1 MVLEHAPARGRCLP
15 ESPNLPIGSILRLD
29 VPSPRAGLRIAAR
42 DGDTDTVM
50 RLDFRLI
57 AMVGVLVWSGCGW
70 AVAVPR
76 CDRGMARVDGQC
88 VPTPTLVFRECVE
101 AFRTTRVERDRGDS
115 VAVGGSVPGTGS
127 ARLERDRRDVE
138 AKELA
143 SLPDADAD
151 VIIEECRRQEQAE
164 RGRLLDEA
172 WAAADEARGD
182 AKRARNDVRR
192 LESST
197 AALEGAV
204 QELSADLELERATVL
219 ERDEALAAM
228 TALASLDHPCALE
241 IWPQCAEAAASDHEA
256 GEHARAHRRY
266 ELACEAGVAEACGNW
281 GLMFEHGQGVP
292 TDLRRARDLYSRA
305 CDSDDL
311 EGCVHLGVATLAE
324 DGAVSD
330 VEDGLRRACAK
341 DVARG
346 CTTLAQ
352 ALPRG
357 AEENDDIESLL
368 EQACRLDDAHG
379 CRLLGVHLERDVE
392 RGDLVAAQRAFDRAC
407 DLGDSAG
414 CDARVQASATHRNP
428 SGPKRVH

>member
-1 MVLEHAPARGRCLP
+1 M
-15 ESPNLPIGSILRLD
+15 
-29 VPSPRAGLRIAAR
+29 
-42 DGDTDTVM
+42 
-50 RLDFRLI
+50 F
-57 AMVGVLVWSGCGW
+57 VWSGCGW

-88 VPTPTLVFRECVE
+88 VPTPTVVFRECVE
-101 AFRTTRVERDRGDS
+101 AFRTTRIERDRGDS
-115 VAVGGSVPGTGS
+115 VALGGSVPGTGS

-138 AKELA
+138 ATELA
-143 SLPDADAD
+143 SLADADAE

-172 WAAADEARGD
+172 WAVADEARGD
-182 AKRARNDVRR
+182 AKRARNDVYR

-197 AALEGAV
+197 AALELAL
-204 QELSADLELERATVL
+204 QELSANLEQERATLL

-228 TALASLDHPCALE
+228 TALAGPEHPCVLE
-241 IWPQCAEAAASDHEA
+241 MWAECAEAAASDHEA

-266 ELACEAGVAEACGNW
+266 AVACEAGVAEACGNW

-292 TDLRRARDLYSRA
+292 VDLRRARGLYDQA
-305 CDSDDL
+305 CDRDDL
-311 EGCVHLGVATLAE
+311 HACVHLGVATVAE
-324 DGAVSD
+324 AGAVSE

-341 DVARG
+341 DLARG

-357 AEENDDIESLL
+357 GDEDDDIESLL
-368 EQACRLDDAHG
+368 KRACRLDDAHG
-379 CRLLGVHLERDVE
+379 CRMLGVHLERDVE
-392 RGDLVAAQRAFDRAC
+392 RGSLIAAQRAFERAC

-414 CDARVQASATHRNP
+414 CDARVQADATHRNP
-428 SGPKRVH
+428 SSPKRVQ

>member
-1 MVLEHAPARGRCLP
+1 MVVVGLL
-15 ESPNLPIGSILRLD
+15 
-29 VPSPRAGLRIAAR
+29 AG
-42 DGDTDTVM
+42 
-50 RLDFRLI
+50 
-57 AMVGVLVWSGCGW
+57 SGCGW
-70 AVAVPR
+70 AVAAPR

-88 VPTPTLVFRECVE
+88 IPTPTLVFRGCVE
-101 AFRTTRVERDRGDS
+101 AFRTTRVERDRGGS

-127 ARLERDRRDVE
+127 GRLERDRRDVE
-138 AKELA
+138 ATELA

-151 VIIEECRRQEQAE
+151 AIIEECRRQEEAE

-182 AKRARNDVRR
+182 AKRARTDVRR

-204 QELSADLELERATVL
+204 QELSAALELERATVL
-219 ERDEALAAM
+219 QRDEALAAM
-228 TALASLDHPCALE
+228 TALASEGHPCALE
-241 IWPQCAEAAASDHEA
+241 LWPACAEAAASDHEV
-256 GEHARAHRRY
+256 GEYARAHRRY
-266 ELACEAGVAEACGNW
+266 ALACEGGVAEACANW

-292 TDLRRARDLYSRA
+292 VDLSRARKLYARA
-305 CDSDDL
+305 CTEDDL

-324 DGAVSD
+324 HGAVSE
-330 VEDGLRRACAK
+330 VEDGLRRACAR

-357 AEENDDIESLL
+357 VDEDDDIESLL
-368 EQACRLDDAHG
+368 EHACRLDDAHG
-379 CRLLGVHLERDVE
+379 CRMLGVHLERE
-392 RGDLVAAQRAFDRAC
+392 MGRADLLAAQRAFDKAC
-407 DLGDSAG
+407 TLGDSAG
-414 CDARVQASATHRNP
+414 CDARVQASGPQRNP

>member
-1 MVLEHAPARGRCLP
+1 MVALLA
-15 ESPNLPIGSILRLD
+15 
-29 VPSPRAGLRIAAR
+29 
-42 DGDTDTVM
+42 
-50 RLDFRLI
+50 
-57 AMVGVLVWSGCGW
+57 WSGCGW

-88 VPTPTLVFRECVE
+88 IPTPTLVFRECVE

-138 AKELA
+138 ATELA

-172 WAAADEARGD
+172 WAAAEEARGD

-197 AALEGAV
+197 AALEVAL
-204 QELSADLELERATVL
+204 QEISADLEQERASVVQ
-219 ERDEALAAM
+219 RDEALAAM
-228 TALASLDHPCALE
+228 TALAGPDHPCALE
-241 IWPQCAEAAASDHEA
+241 MWAECAEAAASDHEA

-266 ELACEAGVAEACGNW
+266 ALACEAGEVEACGNW

-292 TDLRRARDLYSRA
+292 VDLRRARDLYGGA
-305 CDSDDL
+305 CEDDDL
-311 EGCVHLGVATLAE
+311 DACVHLGVATLAE
-324 DGAVSD
+324 DGSVSE

-357 AEENDDIESLL
+357 GEEDDDIESLL
-368 EQACRLDDAHG
+368 KRACRLDDAHG
-379 CRLLGVHLERDVE
+379 CRMLGAHLERDVG
-392 RGDLVAAQRAFDRAC
+392 RGDLIAAQRAFARAC

-414 CDARVQASATHRNP
+414 CDAQVQAGATHRNP

>member
-1 MVLEHAPARGRCLP
+1 
-15 ESPNLPIGSILRLD
+15 
-29 VPSPRAGLRIAAR
+29 
-42 DGDTDTVM
+42 
-50 RLDFRLI
+50 
-57 AMVGVLVWSGCGW
+57 
-70 AVAVPR
+70 
-76 CDRGMARVDGQC
+76 MARVDGQC
-88 VPTPTLVFRECVE
+88 VPTPTVVFRECVQ
-101 AFRTTRVERDRGDS
+101 AFRTTRIERDRGDT

-138 AKELA
+138 ATELA

-151 VIIEECRRQEQAE
+151 AIIEECRRQEQAE

-197 AALEGAV
+197 AALEGAL
-204 QELSADLELERATVL
+204 QELAADLEQERATAQ

-228 TALASLDHPCALE
+228 TALAGADHPCALE
-241 IWPQCAEAAASDHEA
+241 MWTECAEAAASDHEA

-266 ELACEAGVAEACGNW
+266 ALACDAGEAEACGNW

-292 TDLRRARDLYSRA
+292 VDRRRARDLYGSA
-305 CDSDDL
+305 CDRDDL
-311 EGCVHLGVATLAE
+311 DACVHLGVATLAE
-324 DGAVSD
+324 DGPVSR
-330 VEDGLRRACAK
+330 VEDGLRRACAE

-357 AEENDDIESLL
+357 GTEDDDIESLL
-368 EQACRLDDAHG
+368 KRACRLDDAHG
-379 CRLLGVHLERDVE
+379 CRMLGVHLERDVE
-392 RGDLVAAQRAFDRAC
+392 RGDLIAAQRAFERAC

-414 CDARVQASATHRNP
+414 CEARAQAGATHRNP
-428 SGPKRVH
+428 SEPKRVH

>member
-1 MVLEHAPARGRCLP
+1 MAV
-15 ESPNLPIGSILRLD
+15 
-29 VPSPRAGLRIAAR
+29 VAGLA
-42 DGDTDTVM
+42 
-50 RLDFRLI
+50 
-57 AMVGVLVWSGCGW
+57 WSGCGW

-115 VAVGGSVPGTGS
+115 VAVGGSVPGAGS
-127 ARLERDRRDVE
+127 ARLERERRDVE

-151 VIIEECRRQEQAE
+151 AIIEECRRQELAE

-172 WAAADEARGD
+172 WAAADEAQGD

-204 QELSADLELERATVL
+204 QELSADLERERETVL

-228 TALASLDHPCALE
+228 TALASLEHPCALE
-241 IWPQCAEAAASDHEA
+241 MWPQCAQSAASDHEA
-256 GEHARAHRRY
+256 GEHARAHKRY
-266 ELACEAGVAEACGNW
+266 ALACEAGVAEACGNW

-292 TDLRRARDLYSRA
+292 VDLRRARELYGTA

-311 EGCVHLGVATLAE
+311 EGCVYLGVATLAE
-324 DGAVSD
+324 DGSVAG
-330 VEDGLRRACAK
+330 VEDELRRACAK
-341 DVARG
+341 SFSRG

-352 ALPRG
+352 AMPHG
-357 AEENDDIESLL
+357 ALEDDDIESLL
-368 EQACRLDDAHG
+368 TRACRLDDAHG
-379 CRLLGVHLERDVE
+379 CRMLGVHLERDVKQ
-392 RGDLVAAQRAFDRAC
+392 GDRIAAQRAFDRAC

-414 CDARVQASATHRNP
+414 CDARAQATASHRNP